1 MRYVRILP
9 PGSFCFHEAVL
20 DMLSFSKLEANN
32 KKVLRFVEVGCGAG
46 DLSAILLERGYQGMG
61 VDFSSSAI
69 AMASENLKA
78 PLAEGRYQLL
88 EGDIM
93 QSDNV
98 AKYHK
103 AFNLS
108 LSMMVMEHIEDDVQF
123 IKNLAELTIPEGMV
137 MLAVPGRMD
146 RWGIEDDTVGHLR
159 RYENYDLQ
167 RVMEAAGLKDVVV
180 WSVAVPTANMLF
192 SLGNFFIKKSAE
204 VKKVNST
211 LREQTELSGIREIPF
226 KTVFP
231 AWFRLILNRVTLYP
245 LFVLQRLFYRTN
257 LGLTMLAVGR
267 VVAEEKD
274 SISNVS

>member
-1 MRYVRILP
+1 MQFVKILP

-20 DMLSFSKLEANN
+20 DMLNFSKLEAN
-32 KKVLRFVEVGCGAG
+32 KKELRFVEVGCGSG
-46 DLSAILLERGYQGMG
+46 DLSKILLERGYQGMG

-69 AMASENLKA
+69 ALASEKLKS
-78 PLAEGRYQLL
+78 PIFEGRYQLL

-93 QSDNV
+93 QSDKI
-98 AKYHK
+98 AKYQK
-103 AFNLS
+103 VFNLA
-108 LSMMVMEHIEDDVQF
+108 LSMMVMEHVEDDVQF
-123 IKNLAELTIPEGMV
+123 IKNLAELTVPEGMV

-159 RYENYDLQ
+159 RYENIDLQ
-167 RVMEAAGLKDVVV
+167 KVMETAGLKDVTV

-192 SLGNFFIKKSAE
+192 NLGNFFIRKSTE
-204 VKKVNST
+204 ITKINST

-231 AWFRLILNRVTLYP
+231 AWVRLILNRVTLYP

-267 VVAEEKD
+267 VVAEEKNSVLD
-274 SISNVS
+274 VL

>member
-1 MRYVRILP
+1 MQYVKIFP
-9 PGSFCFHEAVL
+9 PGSFCLHEAVL
-20 DMLSFSKLEANN
+20 DMLRFCKLEANN
-32 KKVLRFVEVGCGAG
+32 KEPVRFVEVGCGAG
-46 DLSAILLERGYQGMG
+46 DLSAILLDLGYQGMG

-69 AMASENLKA
+69 ALASEHLKS
-78 PLAEGRYQLL
+78 PIAEGRYQLL

-98 AKYHK
+98 AKYRK
-103 AFNLS
+103 AFNLA
-108 LSMMVMEHIEDDVQF
+108 LSMMVMEHIENDVQF
-123 IKNLAELTIPEGMV
+123 IKNLAELTVPKGMV

-159 RYENYDLQ
+159 RYENVDLQ
-167 RVMEAAGLKDVVV
+167 KVMEAAGLKDVVV

-192 SLGNFFIKKSAE
+192 NLGNFFIKKSAE
-204 VKKVNST
+204 VTKVNST

-245 LFVLQRLFYRTN
+245 LFMLQRLFYRTN

-267 VVAEEKD
+267 VVTKEED
-274 SISNVS
+274 VISNV